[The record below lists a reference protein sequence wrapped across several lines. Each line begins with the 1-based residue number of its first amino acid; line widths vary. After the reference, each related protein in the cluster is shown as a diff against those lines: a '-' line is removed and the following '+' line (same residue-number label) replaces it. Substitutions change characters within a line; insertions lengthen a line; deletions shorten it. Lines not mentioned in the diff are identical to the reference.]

1 MEKPWQR
8 GYTLDKLLALETRYL
23 NYNAHARSPFSAMK
37 KNRVADCLSRGVL
50 KLGKTWAYVSETA
63 KTKTT
68 LRHFPNLPFGVRQRD
83 DLTLSYLAVDW
94 REAEWG
100 AEWARLLADVSAPI
114 WVRIWADDHPASKAL
129 IESGFRRIGTKVTS
143 FGEVFAWYLRASD
156 SEFAQRVLEIS
167 AVHFHGVSRVMLPN
181 TSEQSVTRLA
191 AEVDRL
197 DLSFANHYS
206 RYNVAASW
214 SALSV
219 RGYSSD
225 IRMIEKPDAMN
236 DAWRKKHAA
245 DVFALQD
252 TELRAQLPS
261 IEPLLE
267 MFGEDAKWDRIRLM
281 RLSPEGGE
289 LDRHTDQ
296 VDPTLG
302 VGVGDLMRIHIP
314 LKTNPEV
321 IFTVWNQDGQPVQQ
335 HMGLGKI
342 WALDVRW
349 PHRAQN
355 NGADERIHLVLDVTV
370 DSGIQDCLKP
380 AAGTV

>member
-8 GYTLDKLLALETRYL
+8 GYSLDELLALEARYL
-23 NYNAHARSPFSAMK
+23 DYNAHARSPFSAMR

-50 KLGKTWAYVSETA
+50 KLGRTWAYVSETA
-63 KTKTT
+63 KSKAT
-68 LRHFPNLPFGVRQRD
+68 LRHFPNLHFGIRQRG

-100 AEWARLLADVSAPI
+100 AEWARLRADVAAPI
-114 WVRIWADDHPASKAL
+114 WVRIWADDDAGNTAL

-156 SEFAQRVLEIS
+156 AECVQRVLEIS
-167 AVHFHGVSRVMLPN
+167 PVHFHGVSRVMLSD
-181 TSEQSVTRLA
+181 TKELVTHLA

-206 RYNVAASW
+206 RYNVAKSW
-214 SALSV
+214 SALSL
-219 RGYSSD
+219 RGYSPNVT
-225 IRMIEKPDAMN
+225 MIEKPAAMN
-236 DAWRKKHAA
+236 DAWRKKHA
-245 DVFALQD
+245 DESFELQD
-252 TELRAQLPS
+252 TELRGQLPS

-281 RLSPEGGE
+281 RLAPEGGE

-302 VGVGDLMRIHIP
+302 VGVGDLMRVHIP
-314 LKTNPEV
+314 LQTNPDV

-342 WALDVRW
+342 WTLDVRW
-349 PHRAQN
+349 PHQAQN
-355 NGADERIHLVLDVTV
+355 NGPDERIHLVLDVTV
-370 DSGIQDCLKP
+370 DSGIQDCLEP
-380 AAGTV
+380 APVSD